1 MSGFQNGVMSAT
13 TFTLVT
19 TVPRPRPRR
28 LVAALRAF
36 GSAAV
41 DVALLGDYGDYG
53 DTGTPH
59 GAGVVRNPRPTYTP
73 GPRPASPAD

>member
-1 MSGFQNGVMSAT
+1 MSAT

-19 TVPRPRPRR
+19 TVPRPRPAR

-41 DVALLGDYGDYG
+41 GVVLLGD
-53 DTGTPH
+53 H
-59 GAGVVRNPRPTYTP
+59 GPEEAGVRNPRPVYA
-73 GPRPASPAD
+73 PAPD

>member
-1 MSGFQNGVMSAT
+1 MSAT

-28 LVAALRAF
+28 LVAAVRAF

-41 DVALLGDYGDYG
+41 GVVLLGDLGDDRG
-53 DTGTPH
+53 PG
-59 GAGVVRNPRPTYTP
+59 GAGVRNPRPVYAPPP
-73 GPRPASPAD
+73 GPDRAPYGASSSSASTIR

>member
-1 MSGFQNGVMSAT
+1 MSAT

-41 DVALLGDYGDYG
+41 DVALLGDLG
-53 DTGTPH
+53 PE
-59 GAGVVRNPRPTYTP
+59 GAGVRNPRPTYA
-73 GPRPASPAD
+73 PAAAPPPD